1 MAQAQTLY
9 NEFGKTYYTLPLTI
23 TNVTGGVVIVK
34 KVFVQN
40 DLTNK
45 EPVSNNVVILIDDL
59 KTDFTN
65 AQQLGQV
72 SYDVSHSSVFLNNT
86 AKNDKLNFEY
96 KMNSNDFLTFFIVF
110 NPHLSKYDTLQGTFT
125 AQCIIDYNINNTPQ
139 QSFALNL
146 SGNVDDKQIVL
157 LNQVNYNNIIT
168 IAGKP
173 ISNVIKLF

>member
-1 MAQAQTLY
+1 MAKAQTLY
-9 NEFGKTYYTLPLTI
+9 NKFGKTYYTLPLTI

-45 EPVSNNVVILIDDL
+45 VPISNNVVILIDDL

-86 AKNDKLNFEY
+86 AKNDKL
-96 KMNSNDFLTFFIVF
+96 KLTIF
-110 NPHLSKYDTLQGTFT
+110 
-125 AQCIIDYNINNTPQ
+125 CW
-139 QSFALNL
+139 
-146 SGNVDDKQIVL
+146 
-157 LNQVNYNNIIT
+157 
-168 IAGKP
+168 
-173 ISNVIKLF
+173 